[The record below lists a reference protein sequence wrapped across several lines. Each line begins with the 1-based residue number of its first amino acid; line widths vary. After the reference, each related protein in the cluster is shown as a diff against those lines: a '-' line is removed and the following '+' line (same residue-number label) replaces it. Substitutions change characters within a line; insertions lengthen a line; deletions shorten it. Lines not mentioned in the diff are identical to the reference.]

1 MNKTNNLAGSA
12 ELRVAYQIKRHLN
25 SSLADVGPDKLER
38 LRAAREQALAK
49 QKRSSSLAVAG
60 GGGFSFAN
68 FGFGLVPQVVPL
80 LVLLVGLLSMS
91 YWHQNRYSEELA
103 DIDTQVLVDELP
115 PSAYVDRGFDSWLK
129 RDTP

>member
-1 MNKTNNLAGSA
+1 MNKTNNLAATA

-25 SSLADVGPDKLER
+25 SSLDEIGADKLER

-49 QKRSSSLAVAG
+49 QKRGTSLALAG
-60 GGGFSFAN
+60 GGGFSFAG
-68 FGFGLVPQVVPL
+68 FGFGLIPQVVPL

>member
-25 SSLADVGPDKLER
+25 SSLDQVSPEKLER

-60 GGGFSFAN
+60 GGSFSFAS

-80 LVLLVGLLSMS
+80 LVLLAGLLSMS